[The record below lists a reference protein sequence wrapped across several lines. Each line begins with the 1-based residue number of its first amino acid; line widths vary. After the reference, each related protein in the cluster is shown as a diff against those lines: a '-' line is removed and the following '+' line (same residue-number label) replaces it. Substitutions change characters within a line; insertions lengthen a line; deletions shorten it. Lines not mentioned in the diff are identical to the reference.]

1 MSSALLKKEIRY
13 RASRRGMRELDLY
26 LESYILQHLESL
38 DESSLTRLRDL
49 LLRTE
54 NELFMWFTNPEEAPE
69 VFQPLIHSIKS
80 AK

>member
-26 LESYILQHLESL
+26 LESYISQHLESL
-38 DESSLTRLRDL
+38 DEQSLTHLRDV

-54 NELFMWFTNPEEAPE
+54 NELFMWFTNPDEAPAKYR
-69 VFQPLIHSIKS
+69 SIIRNIK
-80 AK
+80 AVK